1 MSYPSPEPGIAGWL
15 LATYFLRRSGMERN
29 NTEEFSFWWSP
40 IFSSL
45 FFVGYSLVV
54 SFSDIFIFF
63 GCGFYLKFGGSI
75 QSGKRSTAEYST
87 GVVDAFPTLLKKIW
101 GWAPKVFTIP
111 QKKKTS
117 VCNRGEQPFLQWR
130 RGSRKCCPVSC
141 NPAADPVRS
150 LIRYCRT
157 LLLNFHPC
165 QMFLFS
171 EVASNLKGISTNS
184 KVGKISRQCQCASVH
199 LVAAVASLGTLIRQ
213 RISRS
218 IWPHQ

>member
-75 QSGKRSTAEYST
+75 QSGKRYRRVLYGCRGRISDIVKNFLGSGAKSLYYST
-87 GVVDAFPTLLKKIW
+87 
-101 GWAPKVFTIP
+101 
-111 QKKKTS
+111 QKKTLQY
-117 VCNRGEQPFLQWR
+117 VGEQPFLQWR

-171 EVASNLKGISTNS
+171 EVSNLKGISTNS
-184 KVGKISRQCQCASVH
+184 KVGKISRQCQCASVY
-199 LVAAVASLGTLIRQ
+199 LVAVASLGTLIRQ

-218 IWPHQ
+218 NRPHQ